1 MSTAMTKINSPNTAS
16 KEIFHFVWPVKAIK
30 NLNWQIVPSFS
41 LNFKFYFF
49 FFCKFNVLLE
59 KKRTQMAPNSVQQ
72 SSKFKANCPHNG
84 PAQMFA
90 KKDQH
95 ECPRGYGKP
104 TA

>member
-1 MSTAMTKINSPNTAS
+1 
-16 KEIFHFVWPVKAIK
+16 
-30 NLNWQIVPSFS
+30 
-41 LNFKFYFF
+41 
-49 FFCKFNVLLE
+49 VLLE
-59 KKRTQMAPNSVQQ
+59 KKRTQMAPNSVRQ